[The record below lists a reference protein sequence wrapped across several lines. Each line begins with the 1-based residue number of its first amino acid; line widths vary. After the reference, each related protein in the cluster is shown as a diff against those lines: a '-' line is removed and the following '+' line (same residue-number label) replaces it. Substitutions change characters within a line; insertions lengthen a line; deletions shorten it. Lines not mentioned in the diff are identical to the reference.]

1 MFFLVSRLNSLD
13 KKLRI
18 SPHVYSFPFPPSFF
32 SQKHYVISTNL
43 SKKIHGIHSKD
54 LNYNFIYPFKL
65 L

>member
-32 SQKHYVISTNL
+32 FQKHYDVICQRRYMADTV
-43 SKKIHGIHSKD
+43 KI
-54 LNYNFIYPFKL
+54 
-65 L
+65 